1 MRLATTTLLALLLV
15 GGIGTAFGQS
25 SQLDVRTKT
34 TPGDV
39 LTNPASPATH
49 DPGVNPSAAGSQREW
64 RGYGASSEAARHGS
78 SNTAQYNRTDKRPL
92 KPRDLNRTPAASAD
106 PDGRRR
112 ADHGTV

>member
-1 MRLATTTLLALLLV
+1 MRITTIAMLAMLAA

-49 DPGVNPSAAGSQREW
+49 DPGVNPSAAGTQREW
-64 RGYGASSEAARHGS
+64 RGYGASSEAARRGS
-78 SNTAQYNRTDKRPL
+78 SNSAQYNRTDKRPL
-92 KPRDLNRTPAASAD
+92 KPRDLRNQPHAGAER
-106 PDGRRR
+106 
-112 ADHGTV
+112 

>member
-1 MRLATTTLLALLLV
+1 MRLATTTLLALLLAA
-15 GGIGTAFGQS
+15 GIGTAFGQS

-92 KPRDLNRTPAASAD
+92 KPRDLRNQPHAS
-106 PDGRRR
+106 GER
-112 ADHGTV
+112 

>member
-1 MRLATTTLLALLLV
+1 MRLATTTLLALLLA

-49 DPGVNPSAAGSQREW
+49 DPGVNPSAAGTQREW
-64 RGYGASSEAARHGS
+64 RGYGSSSEAARQGG

-92 KPRDLNRTPAASAD
+92 KPRDLRNQPHAGGER
-106 PDGRRR
+106 
-112 ADHGTV
+112 

>member
-1 MRLATTTLLALLLV
+1 MRITTIAMLAMLAA

-49 DPGVNPSAAGSQREW
+49 DPGVNPSAAGTQREW
-64 RGYGASSEAARHGS
+64 RGYGASSEAARRGS
-78 SNTAQYNRTDKRPL
+78 SNSAQYNRTDKRPL
-92 KPRDLNRTPAASAD
+92 KPRDLRNQPHAGGER
-106 PDGRRR
+106 
-112 ADHGTV
+112 

>member
-49 DPGVNPSAAGSQREW
+49 DPGVNPSAAGTQREW
-64 RGYGASSEAARHGS
+64 RGYRASSEAARHGS
-78 SNTAQYNRTDKRPL
+78 SNTAQYNGTDKRPL
-92 KPRDLNRTPAASAD
+92 NPRDLRSQPHAGSD
-106 PDGRRR
+106 R
-112 ADHGTV
+112 